1 MTHDQNFKNLI
12 LDYPREAIALF
23 AAAEAR
29 AIDRDARVT
38 PVRQEQLQER
48 LGERFRELDVPLLV
62 EWPDG
67 RREAILFVLEEET
80 EPSRFSVHRLAHYC
94 LDLSELLDTT
104 RLVPVVIF
112 LRAGDFPAR
121 LSLGGDTGT
130 FLDFRFL
137 AYALPR
143 IPAREHFDSP
153 NLVAR
158 LNLPNMAYGPE
169 EKLEVYA
176 KAIRGLTELEPDPE
190 RQLKYLDFID
200 IYAALD
206 ENERI
211 VYRQRYPQEVA
222 EMTRFAERFLEK
234 GRQEGLEKGL
244 EQGLEKGIEQGRA
257 KGREEGIEQGE
268 ARVLLRLL
276 TLKFG
281 PLSAPVQARVES
293 ADADTLLLWSERVL
307 TAGTLDEVLQ

>member
-23 AAAEAR
+23 AASEAR
-29 AIDRDARVT
+29 AIDVNVRVT

-67 RREAILFVLEEET
+67 RREAILFVVEEET
-80 EPSRFSVHRLAHYC
+80 EPARFSIHRLAHYC
-94 LDLSELLDTT
+94 LDLSELMNT
-104 RLVPVVIF
+104 RRVVPVVVF
-112 LRAGDFPAR
+112 LHAGDFPER
-121 LSLGGDTGT
+121 LTLGGDAGT
-130 FLDFRFL
+130 YLDFRFL

-143 IPAREHFDSP
+143 IPARDHFRSA

-176 KAIRGLTELEPDPE
+176 SAVRGLADLEMDPE

-211 VYRQRYPQEVA
+211 VYRRRYPEEVA
-222 EMTRFAERFLEK
+222 KMTRFAERFME
-234 GRQEGLEKGL
+234 
-244 EQGLEKGIEQGRA
+244 
-257 KGREEGIEQGE
+257 KGREEGREEGVKKGIRQGE
-268 ARVLLRLL
+268 ARMLLRQLSL
-276 TLKFG
+276 RFG
-281 PLSAPVQARVES
+281 DLPLSAREQVES
-293 ADADTLLLWSERVL
+293 ADADTLLRWSDRIL
-307 TAGTLDEVLQ
+307 TATTWEEVLR

>member
-23 AAAEAR
+23 AAVEAR
-29 AIDRDARVT
+29 AIDAEARAT

-48 LGERFRELDVPLLV
+48 VGERFRELDVPLLV

-67 RREAILFVLEEET
+67 RREAILFVIEEET
-80 EPSRFSVHRLAHYC
+80 EPARFSIHRLAHYC
-94 LDLSELLDTT
+94 LDLSELLETQ
-104 RLVPVVIF
+104 RVVPVVVF
-112 LRAGDFPAR
+112 LHAGDFPEQ
-121 LSLGGDTGT
+121 LTLGGDSAAY
-130 FLDFRFL
+130 LDFRFL
-137 AYALPR
+137 PYSLPR
-143 IPAREHFDSP
+143 VPAREHFQSS

-158 LNLPNMAYGPE
+158 LNLPNMAYAPE

-176 KAIRGLTELEPDPE
+176 AAVRGLADLEPDPE

-211 VYRQRYPQEVA
+211 VYRQRYPEEVA

-234 GRQEGLEKGL
+234 GREEGLERGLVQGL
-244 EQGLEKGIEQGRA
+244 EQGLEQGVKRGIR
-257 KGREEGIEQGE
+257 QGE
-268 ARVLLRLL
+268 AQMLLRQLSL
-276 TLKFG
+276 RFG
-281 PLSAPVQARVES
+281 HLPQSACDQVES
-293 ADADTLLLWSERVL
+293 ADADTLLQWSERIL
-307 TAGTLDEVLQ
+307 TASTLDEVFR

>member
-12 LDYPREAIALF
+12 LDYPRESIALF
-23 AAAEAR
+23 AAVEAR
-29 AIDRDARVT
+29 AIDAEARVT

-67 RREAILFVLEEET
+67 RREAMLFVIEEET
-80 EPSRFSVHRLAHYC
+80 EPARFSIHRLAHYC
-94 LDLSELLDTT
+94 LDLSELLETQ
-104 RLVPVVIF
+104 RVVPVVVF
-112 LRAGDFPAR
+112 LHAGDFPEQ
-121 LSLGGDTGT
+121 LTLGGDTAAY
-130 FLDFRFL
+130 LDFRFL
-137 AYALPR
+137 AYPLRR
-143 IPAREHFDSP
+143 IPAREHFQSS

-158 LNLPNMAYGPE
+158 LNLPNMAYASE

-176 KAIRGLTELEPDPE
+176 RAVRGLADLEPDPE

-211 VYRQRYPQEVA
+211 VYRQRYPEEVA

-234 GRQEGLEKGL
+234 GREEGL
-244 EQGLEKGIEQGRA
+244 EQGLERGVKRGIR
-257 KGREEGIEQGE
+257 QGE
-268 ARVLLRLL
+268 AQMLLRQLSL
-276 TLKFG
+276 RFG
-281 PLSAPVQARVES
+281 NLPQSARDQVES
-293 ADADTLLLWSERVL
+293 ADADALLQWSERIL
-307 TAGTLDEVLQ
+307 TASTLDEVFR

>member
-23 AAAEAR
+23 AAVEAR
-29 AIDRDARVT
+29 AIDAEARAT

-48 LGERFRELDVPLLV
+48 VGERFRELDVPLLV

-67 RREAILFVLEEET
+67 RREAILFVIEEET
-80 EPSRFSVHRLAHYC
+80 EPARFSIHRLAHYC
-94 LDLSELLDTT
+94 LDLSELLETQ
-104 RLVPVVIF
+104 RVVPVVVF
-112 LRAGDFPAR
+112 LHAGDFSEQLDAR
-121 LSLGGDTGT
+121 RRQLRPIST
-130 FLDFRFL
+130 FGFCPIRC
-137 AYALPR
+137 R
-143 IPAREHFDSP
+143 GVPAREHFQSS

-158 LNLPNMAYGPE
+158 LNLPNMAYAPE

-176 KAIRGLTELEPDPE
+176 AAVRGLADLEPDPE

-211 VYRQRYPQEVA
+211 VYRQRYPEEVA

-234 GRQEGLEKGL
+234 GREEGLERGLVQGL
-244 EQGLEKGIEQGRA
+244 EQGLEQGVKRGIR
-257 KGREEGIEQGE
+257 QGE
-268 ARVLLRLL
+268 AQMLLRQLSL
-276 TLKFG
+276 RFG
-281 PLSAPVQARVES
+281 HLPQSACDQVES
-293 ADADTLLLWSERVL
+293 ADADTLLQWSERIL
-307 TAGTLDEVLQ
+307 TASTLDEVFR

>member
-23 AAAEAR
+23 AAVEAR
-29 AIDRDARVT
+29 AIDAEARAT

-48 LGERFRELDVPLLV
+48 VGERFRELDVPLLV

-67 RREAILFVLEEET
+67 RREAILFVIEEET
-80 EPSRFSVHRLAHYC
+80 EPARFSIHRLAHYC
-94 LDLSELLDTT
+94 LDLSELLETQ
-104 RLVPVVIF
+104 RVVPVVVF
-112 LRAGDFPAR
+112 LHAGDFPEQ
-121 LSLGGDTGT
+121 LTLGGDSAAY
-130 FLDFRFL
+130 LDFRFL
-137 AYALPR
+137 PYLLPR
-143 IPAREHFDSP
+143 VPAREHFQSS

-158 LNLPNMAYGPE
+158 LNLPNMAYAPE

-176 KAIRGLTELEPDPE
+176 AAVRGLADLEPDPE

-211 VYRQRYPQEVA
+211 VYRQRYPEEVA

-234 GRQEGLEKGL
+234 GREEGLERGLVQGL
-244 EQGLEKGIEQGRA
+244 EQGLEQGVKRGIR
-257 KGREEGIEQGE
+257 QGE
-268 ARVLLRLL
+268 AQMLLRQLSL
-276 TLKFG
+276 RFG
-281 PLSAPVQARVES
+281 HLPQSACDQVES
-293 ADADTLLLWSERVL
+293 ADADTLLQWSERIL
-307 TAGTLDEVLQ
+307 TASTLDEVFR

>member
-23 AAAEAR
+23 AAAEAQ

-67 RREAILFVLEEET
+67 RREAILFVFEEET
-80 EPSRFSVHRLAHYC
+80 EPSRFSIHRLAHYC

-104 RLVPVVIF
+104 RVVPVVIF
-112 LRAGDFPAR
+112 LHAGDFPER
-121 LSLGGDTGT
+121 LSLGGDTGS

-143 IPAREHFDSP
+143 VPARDHFDSP

-158 LNLPNMAYGPE
+158 LNLPNMAFGPE

-176 KAIRGLTELEPDPE
+176 RAIRGLTELEPDPE

-211 VYRQRYPQEVA
+211 VYRQRYPEEVA

-234 GRQEGLEKGL
+234 GRQEGLE
-244 EQGLEKGIEQGRA
+244 QGLEQGRA

-268 ARVLLRLL
+268 ARVLLRQL

-281 PLSAPVQARVES
+281 PLPEAVRARVES
-293 ADADTLLLWSERVL
+293 ADAETLLRWSERVL
-307 TAGTLDEVLQ
+307 TAGTLDEALR

>member
-29 AIDRDARVT
+29 TIDAEARVT

-67 RREAILFVLEEET
+67 RREAIVFVIEEET
-80 EPSRFSVHRLAHYC
+80 EPARFSIHRLAHYC
-94 LDLSELLDTT
+94 LDLSELLDTQ
-104 RLVPVVIF
+104 RVVPVVVF
-112 LRAGDFPAR
+112 LHAGAFPEQ
-121 LSLGGDTGT
+121 LKLGGDIGAY
-130 FLDFRFL
+130 LDFRFL
-137 AYALPR
+137 AYSLPR
-143 IPAREHFDSP
+143 VPAREHFRST
-153 NLVAR
+153 NVVAR
-158 LNLPNMAYGPE
+158 LNLPNMAYAPE

-176 KAIRGLTELEPDPE
+176 SAVRGLADLEPNPE
-190 RQLKYLDFID
+190 RRIKYLDFID

-211 VYRQRYPQEVA
+211 VYRQRYPEEVA

-234 GRQEGLEKGL
+234 GREEGL
-244 EQGLEKGIEQGRA
+244 EQGLEQGVKKGIR
-257 KGREEGIEQGE
+257 QGE
-268 ARVLLRLL
+268 AQMLLRQLSL
-276 TLKFG
+276 RFG
-281 PLSAPVQARVES
+281 DLPQNAREQVES
-293 ADADTLLLWSERVL
+293 ADADTLLRWSERIL
-307 TAGTLDEVLQ
+307 TASTLDEVFQ